1 MKMKIN
7 NTWIYIA
14 LMIVSFVISAV
25 IYTGIVLK
33 EDLVGRII
41 YGSVFIL
48 VGIGWIGLYF
58 HKKKR
63 INK

>member
-1 MKMKIN
+1 MKMKKN

-14 LMIVSFVISAV
+14 LMIVSFIISSV
-25 IYTGIVLK
+25 IYAGIVLK

-48 VGIGWIGLYF
+48 VGIGWIGVYF
-58 HKKKR
+58 YKKKR
-63 INK
+63 IKN